1 MLVSDRVRNLR
12 VKRTQTAVVDVSV
25 GESVLRLHVDTGEF
39 PPEELEGLL
48 KAVREK
54 RSYYRLKDGRFL
66 SAKDDDLSGVAR
78 VAHGLGLSAKELK
91 QTEISIPLSRAIY
104 LDGVLKQEKKL
115 AFERDAGFRRLI
127 RDFRTV
133 EDSDFHEPD
142 SLAGVLRGLSRR
154 RAIAGCG
161 RWTRIASAEFWP
173 TIWVWARRCRCW
185 RICWR

>member
-1 MLVSDRVRNLR
+1 MVG
-12 VKRTQTAVVDVSV
+12 VSV

-91 QTEISIPLSRAIY
+91 QTEISIPLSRAMY

-142 SLAGVLRGLSRR
+142 SLAGVLRGYQKASPLIRVIR
-154 RAIAGCG
+154 LVTPVLRKTGLYALCG
-161 RWTRIASAEFWP
+161 RLYQKVF
-173 TIWVWARRCRCW
+173 ARKK
-185 RICWR
+185 